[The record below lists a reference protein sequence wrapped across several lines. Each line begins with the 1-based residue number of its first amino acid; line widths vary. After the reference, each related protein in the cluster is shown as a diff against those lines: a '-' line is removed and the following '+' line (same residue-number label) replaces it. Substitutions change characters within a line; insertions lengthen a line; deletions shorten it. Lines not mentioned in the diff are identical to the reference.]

1 LLNRPDREARIRVM
15 RYDAT
20 GWLDLAWR
28 AADQKARQRFV
39 TDWCLELRTAIEVA
53 RHRGVLVNGAVV
65 RWSEMV
71 RRLND
76 LERDPDLAELAS
88 ALKQLLGAPRTLT
101 RGVSAAQRERQRG
114 HGG

>member
-1 LLNRPDREARIRVM
+1 
-15 RYDAT
+15 
-20 GWLDLAWR
+20 
-28 AADQKARQRFV
+28 V

-88 ALKQLLGAPRTLT
+88 ALKQLLGAPPTLT

-114 HGG
+114 GG